1 MLTNLAKIF
10 IPAAISF
17 IIGIIL
23 AVPVAKFL
31 YKNEMWKKKAK
42 EVAFDGSAT
51 PIFNKMHAERETNVP
66 RMGGVII
73 WGSVII
79 TTIIIF
85 LADLVTDF
93 KFLDKLDFLSR
104 DQTWIPL
111 LALVIG
117 ALVGLIDD
125 YREVKGGS
133 YKVGGLSLRKRLIVV
148 ALVSL

>member
-66 RMGGVII
+66 RMGGGII
-73 WGSVII
+73 WGAIAL
-79 TTIIIF
+79 TTIL
-85 LADLVTDF
+85 LALVDWLTNF
-93 KFLDKLDFLSR
+93 TFLDKLDF
-104 DQTWIPL
+104 
-111 LALVIG
+111 
-117 ALVGLIDD
+117 
-125 YREVKGGS
+125 
-133 YKVGGLSLRKRLIVV
+133 
-148 ALVSL
+148 